1 MASFA
6 ASVRWQSCPGVAEN
20 EDQAAR
26 HAGADGAGMTALLVD
41 EDPLTDDDRVDE
53 AGDESFPASDPPSW
67 TCGIER
73 HE

>member
-6 ASVRWQSCPGVAEN
+6 ASVRWHSCPGVAEN
-20 EDQAAR
+20 EGQITR
-26 HAGADGAGMTALLVD
+26 HAGENSGGTIALLVD
-41 EDPLTDDDRVDE
+41 EDALTDYDRVDE

-73 HE
+73 HR